1 MGKDS
6 AVGGVTQ
13 WERTVQWEGHTLK
26 EDSAVGRSPIGRG
39 QCIRRCHALGEG
51 SAVGGVM
58 QWEKTVQWEGS
69 RNERGQ
75 CSGRS

>member
-1 MGKDS
+1 MGKDSAVGGVTQWERTVQWKGHTLKEDS

-26 EDSAVGRSPIGRG
+26 EDSAVG
-39 QCIRRCHALGEG
+39 
-51 SAVGGVM
+51 
-58 QWEKTVQWEGS
+58 GS

-75 CSGRS
+75 CSGRVTH